1 MIRFYNANVL
11 TVSDMDINYGEVW
24 VDGDKI
30 AYVGP
35 AKESDTVFETEINLN
50 GDLLMPSFKN
60 AHAHSAMTFLR
71 SYADGMPLQDW
82 LFTKIFPMEEKLT
95 EEVVYLYTKL
105 AAAEYFKNGI
115 TTVFDMYFE
124 PEGIARASVE
134 TGLRSIICG
143 GTTGSYENAE
153 ATVERLENYYNTYVD
168 YDPLVSYRLGFH
180 SEYLCDNAVM
190 QRVAWLSKKY
200 SEPVYMHSSETAREV
215 IECKERHGGMTPT
228 QVFHDLNIFQ
238 NGGGGFHCVHMTDN
252 DLEIMKMTE
261 AYIITNPC
269 SNAKLSS
276 GIARLQAALDR
287 GVNIAIGTDGAS
299 SNNAL
304 DMFREMYLMCVLQ
317 KLSTG
322 DAAAMPAAAAI
333 KAATY
338 GGADCMKLPDL
349 LDIKEGMTADL
360 IVIDMSKPS
369 MQPVID
375 VVPNLVYS
383 GAPDVVKL
391 TRCNGKIV
399 YQHGV
404 SPTIDM
410 SKLLYECNDMA
421 NKLYEKE

>member
-1 MIRFYNANVL
+1 MIRFYNANILSV
-11 TVSDMDINYGEVW
+11 TDMDINYGEVW

-30 AYVGP
+30 VYVGEN
-35 AKESDTVFETEINLN
+35 KESDTKFDTEINLA

-82 LFTKIFPMEEKLT
+82 LFTKIFPMEEKLN
-95 EEVVYLYTKL
+95 EDIVYQYTKL

-115 TTVFDMYFE
+115 TTAFDMYFY

-134 TGLRSIICG
+134 TGLRSIICSGISG
-143 GTTGSYENAE
+143 GAENAE
-153 ATVERLENYYNTYVD
+153 RTVERLENDFNTYKD

-190 QRVAWLSKKY
+190 QRVAWLAKKY
-200 SEPVYMHSSETAREV
+200 SAPVYMHNSETAREV

-228 QVFHDLNIFQ
+228 QVFYDLGVLQ

-252 DLEIMKMTE
+252 DLEIMRLTGS
-261 AYIITNPC
+261 YIVTNPC

-276 GIARLQAALDR
+276 GIARLTAANSA
-287 GVNIAIGTDGAS
+287 GVKLAIGTDGAS

-322 DAAAMPAAAAI
+322 DAAAMPAAVAL

-349 LDIKEGMTADL
+349 LDIKEGQTADM
-360 IVIDMSKPS
+360 IVIDMNKPS
-369 MQPVID
+369 MQPIID
-375 VVPNLVYS
+375 VIPNLVFS
-383 GAPDVVKL
+383 GSPDVVKL
-391 TRCNGKIV
+391 TMANGKIV
-399 YQHGV
+399 YRDGEYT
-404 SPTIDM
+404 TIDLA
-410 SKLLYECNDMA
+410 KLLYDSNEMA
-421 NKLYEKE
+421 NKLYERS